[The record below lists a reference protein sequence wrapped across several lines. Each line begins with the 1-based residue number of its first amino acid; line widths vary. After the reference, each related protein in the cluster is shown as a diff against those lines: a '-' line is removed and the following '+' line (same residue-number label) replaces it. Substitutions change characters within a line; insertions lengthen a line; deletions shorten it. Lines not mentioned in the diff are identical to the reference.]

1 MKQLSFTGHLVETR
15 TMGMTRLSAVVGM
28 VVLTVLFGA
37 ASSAQ
42 AQLDETAA
50 WASHLSNTYR
60 VVPNVTYHTA
70 NNRENRVDLYLPRG
84 AEGPTPVLMY
94 IHGGGWR
101 GGSKEGNV
109 LRLLPWLEKGWAVVN
124 VQYRLAAVS
133 LAPAAVEDCL
143 CALRWVIRNAEDYN
157 IDPSRI
163 VVTGNSAGGH
173 LALTTGMIPVSAG
186 LDRECPGP
194 ETLSVAAV
202 INWYGITDVGD
213 LLDGPNMKT
222 YAVTWMGS
230 LANRFEVAER
240 VSPLTY
246 VRAGLPPILTI
257 HGDADP
263 VVPHQHATRLH
274 EALAAAGVSNELH
287 VVPGGGHGGFDREE
301 TVAIFQTID
310 RFLGNHGLAAVGS
323 GTTTGSGQ

>member
-1 MKQLSFTGHLVETR
+1 MF
-15 TMGMTRLSAVVGM
+15 MNRLSMLLGVV
-28 VVLTVLFGA
+28 VFTALLGA
-37 ASSAQ
+37 PLGAQ
-42 AQLDETAA
+42 AQLDEKAT

-70 NNRENRVDLYLPRG
+70 NNRDNNVDLYLPRG
-84 AEGPTPVLMY
+84 TEGPTPVLIY

-157 IDPSRI
+157 IDTSRI

-173 LALTTGMIPVSAG
+173 LALTTAMIPASAG

-194 ETLSVAAV
+194 EPLSVAAV

-213 LLDGPNMKT
+213 LLDGPNVKT

-230 LANRFEVAER
+230 MSDRFEVAER

-301 TVAIFQTID
+301 TVAIFETID
-310 RFLGNHGLAAVGS
+310 RFLQTHHLATAES
-323 GTTTGSGQ
+323 ATTTGGGQ